1 MRKGCALVRSEFG
14 IDPSGLS
21 DEEFIDR
28 WTEASWLLHHKAEL
42 LGKRLGLIK

>member
-1 MRKGCALVRSEFG
+1 MRKGRALVRSEFG
-14 IDPSGLS
+14 LDPDTLT

-28 WTEASWLLHHKAEL
+28 WIEADWLLHHKAEL